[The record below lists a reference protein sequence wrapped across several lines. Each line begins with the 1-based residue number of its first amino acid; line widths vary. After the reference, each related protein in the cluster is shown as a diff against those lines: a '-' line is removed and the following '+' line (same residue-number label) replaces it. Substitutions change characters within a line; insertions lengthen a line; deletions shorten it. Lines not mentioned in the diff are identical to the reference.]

1 MAKAFHS
8 NKQTKKQAVLSPS
21 EKKARKLAKKQAG
34 DGVGLVKPII
44 AP

>member
-21 EKKARKLAKKQAG
+21 EKKAKKIAKKHAG
-34 DGVGLVKPII
+34 AAAGLTTPIV

>member
-21 EKKARKLAKKQAG
+21 EKKAKKLAKKQAG
-34 DGVGLVKPII
+34 DGVAMVKPII